1 MSTKIEATNET
12 TRQALGIAVET
23 QHLYQ
28 ISIRKQDS
36 LKTNIDAVDSKL
48 DGAIGRMDRL
58 QTEVI
63 TVKTDMREL
72 KSQMQEVLAT
82 LKILSDNM
90 PSRRGTQARGKRSG
104 QAKSDD

>member
-1 MSTKIEATNET
+1 MSTKIEATNDT
-12 TRQALGIAVET
+12 TRQTLGIAVET
-23 QHLYQ
+23 QHLCQ

-63 TVKTDMREL
+63 TVKTDLREL

-82 LKILSDNM
+82 LGVLSDNILFH
-90 PSRRGTQARGKRSG
+90 RGTQARSKR